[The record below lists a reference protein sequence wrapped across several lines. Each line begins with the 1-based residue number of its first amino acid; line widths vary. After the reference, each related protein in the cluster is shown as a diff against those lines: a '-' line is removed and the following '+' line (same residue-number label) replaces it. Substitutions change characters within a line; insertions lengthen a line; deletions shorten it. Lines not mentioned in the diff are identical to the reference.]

1 MQELDELV
9 RLVNDIVDS
18 ALSEATQHTPPELNL
33 DQRCARAIWRGKDW
47 LAIELRDKRGL
58 EYYGGFEYVS
68 PEYINVL
75 GSYIFYSIEDS
86 RVLGHWG
93 TAGTPD

>member
-18 ALSEATQHTPPELNL
+18 ALSEATQHTPPELSL
-33 DQRCARAIWRGKDW
+33 DRRCARAIWRGKDW
-47 LAIELRDKRGL
+47 LCTELADKRTL

-68 PEYINVL
+68 PEYINIL
-75 GSYIFYSIEDS
+75 GSYVFYGIGDS

-93 TAGTPD
+93 TAATPD